1 MNESAPQVKQQ
12 IIANLQALHRQME
25 EMAVRI
31 KRPDRTERKEHRE
44 ITGPVLVIRGK

>member
-1 MNESAPQVKQQ
+1 MNESAPQVKQVF
-12 IIANLQALHRQME
+12 INLKALQKELE